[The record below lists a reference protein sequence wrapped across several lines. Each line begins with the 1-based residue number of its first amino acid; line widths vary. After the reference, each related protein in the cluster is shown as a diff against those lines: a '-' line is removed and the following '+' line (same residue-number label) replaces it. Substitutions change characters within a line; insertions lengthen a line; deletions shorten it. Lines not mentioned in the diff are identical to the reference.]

1 MYDILIFHP
10 IPISY
15 RYSSMS
21 ISNGIKLVAKSGK
34 CPYNIQYRQN
44 PWWGHTG
51 TASTS
56 HAAYRIDNRIFL
68 HTATL
73 MEMLW
78 ESILEA
84 TNRINM
90 PPETSCSKVQERES
104 KCKAGSALKCSS
116 TQHIEQHCPEGHIH
130 FSIYFV
136 TKSHIENYI
145 DRAGIPTA
153 RKHKSSKSSY
163 TNSSITLPELS
174 LKLLEIHTT
183 FVICN
188 TLAVFK

>member
-1 MYDILIFHP
+1 MYDILLVHP
-10 IPISY
+10 IPTSY
-15 RYSSMS
+15 RYSSTS

-34 CPYNIQYRQN
+34 CLYNTQYRQN

-56 HAAYRIDNRIFL
+56 HAAYRIDNRIIV
-68 HTATL
+68 HAATH

-84 TNRINM
+84 TNGINVLS
-90 PPETSCSKVQERES
+90 ETSCSKVQERES
-104 KCKAGSALKCSS
+104 KCKGGSALKCSS
-116 TQHIEQHCPEGHIH
+116 IQHIEQHFPEGHIR
-130 FSIYFV
+130 FSTYFV

-163 TNSSITLPELS
+163 TSSSITLPELS
-174 LKLLEIHTT
+174 IKLLEIHTT
-183 FVICN
+183 FVICD
-188 TLAVFK
+188 TLELFK